1 MGGAAPVIVEVA
13 AVVVAVVAPEVAP
26 AIGTFLTTG
35 DAVAAGAV
43 LEGSIPLDMVA
54 TESVVAGN
62 AAIGA
67 ATGAAQAAASDKSVA
82 KGALQGAEG
91 GAATGAI
98 SAGVDQLGLPKA
110 VADTTKGAASGF
122 TRAELAGSNLQQA
135 TRGAELGGA
144 TAALTDLTMGAADI
158 PSQDRP
164 LLSSA
169 IGTALNYSNLFGAPS
184 KSSSQTGSAPQG
196 STTLTGQSGS
206 PTAAGSTVLGSALG
220 VSSDPGS
227 PVQTTEGGTSRSN
240 VWNQASLRNPDQS
253 GGSNV

>member
-122 TRAELAGSNLQQA
+122 TRAELAGSNLIIKIISV
-135 TRGAELGGA
+135 R
-144 TAALTDLTMGAADI
+144 
-158 PSQDRP
+158 
-164 LLSSA
+164 LSY
-169 IGTALNYSNLFGAPS
+169 L
-184 KSSSQTGSAPQG
+184 
-196 STTLTGQSGS
+196 
-206 PTAAGSTVLGSALG
+206 
-220 VSSDPGS
+220 
-227 PVQTTEGGTSRSN
+227 
-240 VWNQASLRNPDQS
+240 
-253 GGSNV
+253 